1 MSRKNQIAKRLCEME
16 FLQGADNVYRTPE
29 FIVKQQ
35 FSICTNTCGDA
46 HSISIDTYYA
56 RTMLRDMDY
65 EFAFQNREKID
76 GKRIKSGTYLRTYI
90 F

>member
-1 MSRKNQIAKRLCEME
+1 MLRTDQFAKRLYEMD

-29 FIVKQQ
+29 FIVKQR
-35 FSICTNTCGDA
+35 FSICTNANGDA
-46 HSISIDTYYA
+46 HSVSIDTYYL
-56 RTMLRDMDY
+56 RTSERDIDY
-65 EFAFQNREKID
+65 EIAFQCRENID